1 MNHALRHDSSLRSK
15 EQEVASRVVDG
26 EAILINLSTGMY
38 YSMENVS
45 GLVWSMIVAGSS
57 VARIADV
64 ISYRY
69 SIPLAQAEEDVRALV
84 EDLLA
89 EGLIVVGES
98 EPELSSVPTMDEVG
112 GQYEPP
118 RLVKYD
124 DMAEMFALDPPLPEL
139 PPVSPK

>member
-15 EQEVASRVVDG
+15 EQEVASKVVDG
-26 EAILINLSTGMY
+26 EAIIINLSTGMY

-64 ISYRY
+64 ISNRY

-84 EDLLA
+84 EELLA

-98 EPELSSVPTMDEVG
+98 ESKSSSVPAMDQVG
-112 GQYEPP
+112 GRYEPP

-139 PPVSPK
+139 PPVSPR

>member
-15 EQEVASRVVDG
+15 EQEVASKVVDG

-57 VARIADV
+57 VARIAAV
-64 ISYRY
+64 ISDRY
-69 SIPLAQAEEDVRALV
+69 SIPLAQAENDVRALV
-84 EDLLA
+84 EELLA
-89 EGLIVVGES
+89 EGLIVVGEA
-98 EPELSSVPTMDEVG
+98 EVGSSSAPALDEVG
-112 GQYEPP
+112 GRYEPP